1 MDKNYDLF
9 ATCTQSKYKINATI
23 TAIDSDKLK
32 GRPLQANTRTLDI
45 PHFWNG
51 IDVSLEWGYWQLD
64 NSNEKLIIVLK
75 IDVAF

>member
-45 PHFWNG
+45 PHF
-51 IDVSLEWGYWQLD
+51 
-64 NSNEKLIIVLK
+64 
-75 IDVAF
+75 